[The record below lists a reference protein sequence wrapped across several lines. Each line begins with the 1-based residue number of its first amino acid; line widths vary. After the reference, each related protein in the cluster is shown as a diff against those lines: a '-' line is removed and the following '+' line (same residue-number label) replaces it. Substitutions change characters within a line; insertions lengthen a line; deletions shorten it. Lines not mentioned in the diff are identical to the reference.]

1 MAKNEKKHRYPL
13 GVRVACIV
21 LAVLVTG
28 SALTFIGL
36 LISGLIK

>member
-28 SALTFIGL
+28 SLLTFLGL
-36 LISGLIK
+36 FSNSLFH